1 MKITANGIEI
11 RYLLEGPETAPAV
24 VLSHSLAAH
33 LGMWEDQL
41 PILSEYRV
49 LRYDTRGHGGT
60 AAPEGEYTL
69 GQLADDLFGLLDA
82 LGIEKAH
89 FVGLSMGGM
98 VGQTAALEDPGRF
111 LTLSLCDTSS
121 RVPPE
126 GRALWNERIAAARSG
141 GMESLVASTIDR
153 WFSRGFQAAAPE
165 RVERVRGMI
174 RATPV
179 AGYCGCCAAIRDLD
193 VTGRLAE
200 IRVPT
205 LLIVGEHDP
214 GTPVAAH
221 EAIRDRIEGARL
233 VVVED
238 ARHFTNVERT
248 DAFNAALSGFLAEH
262 RKPRASRIP
271 L

>member
-1 MKITANGIEI
+1 MKVTANGIEI
-11 RYLLEGPETAPAV
+11 HYRLDGPAGAPV
-24 VLSHSLAAH
+24 VVMSHSLAAH
-33 LGMWEDQL
+33 VGMWEDQL
-41 PILSEYRV
+41 PILSDYRV

-60 AAPEGEYTL
+60 DAPEGEYTL
-69 GQLADDLFGLLDA
+69 GQLAGDLLGLLDA
-82 LGIEKAH
+82 LRVEKAH

-98 VGQTAALEDPGRF
+98 VGQTAALRDPGRF

-126 GRALWNERIAAARSG
+126 GRALWSERIAAARSG

-153 WFSRGFQAAAPE
+153 WFSAGFQAAAPE
-165 RVERVRGMI
+165 RVERVREMI

-205 LLIVGEHDP
+205 LLVVGEHDP

-221 EAIRDRIEGARL
+221 EVIRDRIEGARL
-233 VVVED
+233 VVIDD
-238 ARHFTNVERT
+238 ALHFTNVERT
-248 DAFNAALSGFLAEH
+248 DAFNAALGGFLAEH
-262 RKPRASRIP
+262 RAAP
-271 L
+271 

>member
-1 MKITANGIEI
+1 MKINVNGIEVH
-11 RYLLEGPETAPAV
+11 YMLEGAEGAPAV
-24 VLSHSLAAH
+24 VLSHSLGAD

-41 PILSEYRV
+41 PILSDYRV

-60 AAPEGEYTL
+60 SAPEGEYTL
-69 GQLADDLFGLLDA
+69 AQLADDLFGLLDA
-82 LGIEKAH
+82 LRIEKAH

-111 LTLSLCDTSS
+111 LTLSLCDTAS
-121 RVPPE
+121 RIPPE
-126 GRALWNERIAAARSG
+126 SRALWNERITAARSG
-141 GMESLVASTIDR
+141 GMESIVASTIDR

-165 RVERVRGMI
+165 RVERVRRMI

-193 VTGRLAE
+193 VTDRLAGIE
-200 IRVPT
+200 VPT

-221 EAIRDRIEGARL
+221 EVIRDRIGGARL
-233 VVVED
+233 VVIDE
-238 ARHFTNVERT
+238 ALHFTNVERT
-248 DAFNAALSGFLAEH
+248 DAFNTALGAFLAEH
-262 RKPRASRIP
+262 RAH
-271 L
+271 